1 MARKPKSLTKIED
14 PRLEPYFITKDDNC
28 YTVNER
34 VIPNKDHFRS
44 KGNIKEYAKP
54 QSYYPDLGRALE
66 YISHNS
72 LHNRETNNLDQIIEN
87 FKLIETNIKSYT
99 NEIRGII

>member
-1 MARKPKSLTKIED
+1 MARKAKSLTKIED

-34 VIPNKDHFRS
+34 VIPNQDHFRS
-44 KGNIKEYAKP
+44 NGNIKEYAKP
-54 QSYYPDLGRALE
+54 QSYYADLGMALE
-66 YISHNS
+66 YIAKNS

-99 NEIRGII
+99 NEIRSTI